1 MTDPA
6 RCVVL
11 VPVGHHVEPDC
22 EEGLRALEARG
33 YEVRRVRGYAAID
46 QARSQMASDALV
58 DGFDDLLWIDAD
70 IVFDPADV
78 ERLRATELAVVGGIY
93 PKKNARA
100 LACHLL
106 DGTSNVR
113 FGRRGGLLEI
123 RYAPTGFLL
132 TRRAV
137 YERVAEQLPLCNQR
151 FGVPLRPYFLPLVV
165 PDGEGH
171 WYLGEDFAFCE
182 RARRAGFPIMADTTV
197 RLWHVGS
204 YRYGWEDAG
213 STSGRYDDYH
223 FVVWE

>member
-1 MTDPA
+1 MSDPG

-22 EEGLRALEARG
+22 EDGLRALEARG

-46 QARSQMASDALV
+46 QARSQMASDALA

-70 IVFDPADV
+70 IGFDPDDV
-78 ERLRATELAVVGGIY
+78 ERLRATEPAVVGGIY
-93 PKKNARA
+93 PKKNTRA

-106 DGTSNVR
+106 DGTTDLH
-113 FGRRGGLLEI
+113 FGRSGGLLEI

-137 YERVAEQLPLCNQR
+137 YDRLAEQLPLCNRR
-151 FGVPLRPYFLPLVV
+151 FGMPMRPYFLPMVV
-165 PDGEGH
+165 PDDEGH

-182 RARRAGFPIMADTTV
+182 RARRAGFPIMADTRI
-197 RLWHVGS
+197 RLWHVGP

-213 STSGRYDDYH
+213 STPGRYDDYD
-223 FVVWE
+223 FTVWP

>member
-1 MTDPA
+1 VTPPG

-22 EEGLRALEARG
+22 EQGLRALEARG

-46 QARSQMASDALV
+46 QARSQMATDALA
-58 DGFDDLLWIDAD
+58 DGFDELLWIDAD
-70 IVFDPADV
+70 IVFDPDDV
-78 ERLRATELAVVGGIY
+78 ERLRAWELPVVGGIY

-106 DGTSNVR
+106 EGTTKVR
-113 FGRRGGLLEI
+113 FGGRGGLLEV

-137 YERVAEQLPLCNQR
+137 YERIADGLPVCNQR
-151 FGVPLRPYFLPLVV
+151 FGAPTVPYFLPLVV
-165 PDGEGH
+165 PDGDGH

-182 RARRAGFPIMADTTV
+182 RARHAGFPIMADTTI
-197 RLWHVGS
+197 RLWHVGT

-213 STSGRYDDYH
+213 STPDRYSDYD
-223 FVVWE
+223 FSIWS